1 MTDSANPIQI
11 QKFLEGVD
19 YPAEKDAL
27 VARAKQ
33 EGADSNVLRSLDAI
47 PDRSYAKPTEVS
59 QAISEVGNHPE
70 RAGAGDAG
78 VDSDDDER
86 SGDRFDAG

>member
-19 YPAEKDAL
+19 YPADKGSL
-27 VARAKQ
+27 VDTAKK
-33 EGADSNVLRSLDAI
+33 EGADSNVLRALEAI
-47 PDRSYAKPTEVS
+47 PDRSYAQPTEVS
-59 QAISEVGNHPE
+59 QAISEAGNHPE
-70 RAGAGDAG
+70 RQGDTG
-78 VDSDDDER
+78 VDADDDER